1 MTGFQTLNNRQC
13 GTMIP
18 ERMVTIDEGSVQAAG
33 HKGNRDQQSY

>member
-18 ERMVTIDEGSVQAAG
+18 ERTVTIDEGSVQAAE
-33 HKGNRDQQSY
+33 HRGNRGQQSY